1 MMKITTLTT
10 AEEQLMKVV
19 WKLDSAYTRNII
31 EAYPE
36 PKPHANT
43 ISTFLKILVE
53 KEFLKTTKEGRIFNY
68 HVAIPY
74 LDYRNFLL
82 DNFINDY
89 FGGSVNELK
98 NIIDQKEES
107 LVSQSIKGD
116 DKTKKSTNDDSN
128 LTDFIEELTTS
139 KKRKKKKKKK
149 KNKMKSMD
157 EVKINVKKKK

>member
-10 AEEQLMKVV
+10 AEEQLMKVL
-19 WKLDSAYTRNII
+19 WNLNSAYMRNII
-31 EAYPE
+31 EVYPE

-53 KEFLKTTKEGRIFNY
+53 KEFLTTTKEGRIFNY

-82 DNFINDY
+82 ENFINDY
-89 FGGSVNELK
+89 FDGSVIDLQNL
-98 NIIDQKEES
+98 IDQKQEI
-107 LVSQSIKGD
+107 SITQVLKVQE
-116 DKTKKSTNDDSN
+116 KEKKSNLENSN

-139 KKRKKKKKKK
+139 KKKKKKKK
-149 KNKMKSMD
+149 KNKLKSMD
-157 EVKINVKKKK
+157 EVKIKVKKKK

>member
-10 AEEQLMKVV
+10 AEEQLMKVL
-19 WKLDSAYTRNII
+19 WNLNSAYMRNII

-53 KEFLKTTKEGRIFNY
+53 KEFLTTTKEGRIFNY

-82 DNFINDY
+82 ENFINDY
-89 FGGSVNELK
+89 FDGSVIDLRNL
-98 NIIDQKEES
+98 IDQKQAIPIAQVLKVQEKE
-107 LVSQSIKGD
+107 Q
-116 DKTKKSTNDDSN
+116 KSNPEDSN

-139 KKRKKKKKKK
+139 KKKKKKK
-149 KNKMKSMD
+149 KNKLKSMD
-157 EVKINVKKKK
+157 EVKIKVKKKK

>member
-10 AEEQLMKVV
+10 AEEQLMKVL
-19 WKLDSAYTRNII
+19 WNLNSAYMRNII

-53 KEFLKTTKEGRIFNY
+53 KEFLTTTKEGRIFNY

-74 LDYRNFLL
+74 FDYRNFLVE
-82 DNFINDY
+82 NFINDY
-89 FGGSVNELK
+89 FDGSVSDLRNF
-98 NIIDQKEES
+98 IDQKQDSSFDQVVKVKEKE
-107 LVSQSIKGD
+107 
-116 DKTKKSTNDDSN
+116 KKSNLEDSDF
-128 LTDFIEELTTS
+128 TDFIDELITS
-139 KKRKKKKKKK
+139 KKKKKKKK
-149 KNKMKSMD
+149 KNKLKSMD